1 MESVCPMNESME
13 GIRAFRFLGS
23 PPVAFVVVDPSP
35 SLRAVAASREI
46 QLMLRGVRAKPRGR
60 QGARGTILM
69 PI

>member
-46 QLMLRGVRAKPRGR
+46 PSRLGRPRAKPRSREDAKEHGGR
-60 QGARGTILM
+60 
-69 PI
+69 